1 MTKTQRLLQ
10 LAVWYLRCNLI
21 IAALAIFDWWPFQ
34 SEMFDMKP
42 IIVLS
47 SELPCNILITFKLK
61 LMLSLDPS
69 QLPAPKIYLS
79 NLNFKCTIS
88 LNYKVS
94 RHCLNAW
101 SLPRPPSLDNY
112 NSYLMDALPR
122 LTPPHSH
129 NWFKMKDL
137 NALNFFYFERLH
149 VRAFIPKNYLD
160 CSKSPS
166 PFLMILE
173 CWESSPEL
181 SLLIDLDGATSF
193 LWHFKNHQTDVH
205 DPNIQIPPLFIVR
218 VEVKQT
224 FC

>member
-47 SELPCNILITFKLK
+47 SELPCNILITLELK

-69 QLPAPKIYLS
+69 QLPAPEIYLS

-112 NSYLMDALPR
+112 NSYLMDALARLAPLPHTHTIDSKWKISMLWMFLFLAATRPR
-122 LTPPHSH
+122 IYS
-129 NWFKMKDL
+129 
-137 NALNFFYFERLH
+137 
-149 VRAFIPKNYLD
+149 
-160 CSKSPS
+160 
-166 PFLMILE
+166 
-173 CWESSPEL
+173 
-181 SLLIDLDGATSF
+181 
-193 LWHFKNHQTDVH
+193 
-205 DPNIQIPPLFIVR
+205 
-218 VEVKQT
+218 
-224 FC
+224 

>member
-61 LMLSLDPS
+61 LMLSLVPS
-69 QLPAPKIYLS
+69 QLPAPEAYLS

-94 RHCLNAW
+94 RHYLNAW
-101 SLPRPPSLDNY
+101 SLPNLPLSWQLWFLPNGRSSSINSPHTHTTDSKWKISMLWMFLFLAAKRPRIYS
-112 NSYLMDALPR
+112 
-122 LTPPHSH
+122 
-129 NWFKMKDL
+129 
-137 NALNFFYFERLH
+137 
-149 VRAFIPKNYLD
+149 
-160 CSKSPS
+160 
-166 PFLMILE
+166 
-173 CWESSPEL
+173 
-181 SLLIDLDGATSF
+181 
-193 LWHFKNHQTDVH
+193 
-205 DPNIQIPPLFIVR
+205 
-218 VEVKQT
+218 
-224 FC
+224 

>member
-47 SELPCNILITFKLK
+47 SELPCNILITLELK

-69 QLPAPKIYLS
+69 QLPAPEIYLS
-79 NLNFKCTIS
+79 NLNFECIIS

-101 SLPRPPSLDNY
+101 SLPT
-112 NSYLMDALPR
+112 LPLSWQLWFLR
-122 LTPPHSH
+122 SCSISSPLQ

-137 NALNFFYFERLH
+137 YALNVFIFEDHTSMRL
-149 VRAFIPKNYLD
+149 FLKLFGLFPKSESLFDDPRILRIISWAQSFDWAWWCN
-160 CSKSPS
+160 
-166 PFLMILE
+166 FLLM
-173 CWESSPEL
+173 
-181 SLLIDLDGATSF
+181 
-193 LWHFKNHQTDVH
+193 
-205 DPNIQIPPLFIVR
+205 
-218 VEVKQT
+218 T
-224 FC
+224 F

>member
-47 SELPCNILITFKLK
+47 SELPCNILITLKLK

-69 QLPAPKIYLS
+69 QLPAPEIYLS

-101 SLPRPPSLDNY
+101 SLLPLLPSLDNY
-112 NSYLMDALPR
+112 DSYLMDALAR
-122 LTPPHSH
+122 LAPPY
-129 NWFKMKDL
+129 KTD
-137 NALNFFYFERLH
+137 
-149 VRAFIPKNYLD
+149 
-160 CSKSPS
+160 SKWKICTLWM
-166 PFLMILE
+166 FL
-173 CWESSPEL
+173 
-181 SLLIDLDGATSF
+181 F
-193 LWHFKNHQTDVH
+193 LKTTRPCVYS
-205 DPNIQIPPLFIVR
+205 
-218 VEVKQT
+218 
-224 FC
+224 